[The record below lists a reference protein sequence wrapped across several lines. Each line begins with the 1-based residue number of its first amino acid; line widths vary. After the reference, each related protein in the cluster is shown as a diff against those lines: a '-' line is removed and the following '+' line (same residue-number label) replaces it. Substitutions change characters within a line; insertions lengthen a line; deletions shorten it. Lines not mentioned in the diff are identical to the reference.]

1 MEIHMTIK
9 ELLAN
14 YHSADYVEF
23 TDSVYD
29 VLGQFEIEDNSA
41 SVAALK
47 EYEFDEFFPV
57 NSTIRIIV
65 NIGGRL
71 TQELSEEFLGYTDDD
86 AEWLCVQDIYNV
98 IGNYDGE
105 LDERVAD
112 LLNKIR

>member
-1 MEIHMTIK
+1 MTIK

-23 TDSVYD
+23 SDFVYD
-29 VLGQFEIEDNSA
+29 VIGEFELEDNSA
-41 SVAALK
+41 SVTALK
-47 EYEFDEFFPV
+47 EYEVEEFFPIDG
-57 NSTIRIIV
+57 TIRIVV
-65 NIGGRL
+65 NIGDRL

-98 IGNYDGE
+98 IGSYDGE